1 MAQRMIFSVFFF
13 FQMPRIDDR
22 GYLIDLLNQC
32 YCEQG
37 YNCLFCFEVNCK
49 YCKKSVI
56 AEEEFRKNK
65 FNSTNSGVVLW
76 KITCYRNDPSIL
88 TIIPVN

>member
-1 MAQRMIFSVFFF
+1 
-13 FQMPRIDDR
+13 MPRIVDR

-32 YCEQG
+32 YCKQEDD
-37 YNCLFCFEVNCK
+37 CLFYFGINCK

-56 AEEEFRKNK
+56 VEEFRKNE
-65 FNSTNSGVVLW
+65 FNSSNSGVVLW
-76 KITCYRNDPSIL
+76 KITYYRNDPSVL

>member
-1 MAQRMIFSVFFF
+1 MR
-13 FQMPRIDDR
+13 RIVDR

-32 YCEQG
+32 YCKQEG
-37 YNCLFCFEVNCK
+37 DCLFCFGINFK

-56 AEEEFRKNK
+56 VEEFRKNK
-65 FNSTNSGVVLW
+65 FSSSNSGVVLW
-76 KITCYRNDPSIL
+76 KIVYYRNDPSVL